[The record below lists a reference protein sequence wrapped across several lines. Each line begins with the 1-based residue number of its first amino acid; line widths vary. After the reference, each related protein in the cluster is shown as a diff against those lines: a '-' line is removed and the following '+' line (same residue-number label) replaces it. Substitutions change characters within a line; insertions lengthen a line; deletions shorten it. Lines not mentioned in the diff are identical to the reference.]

1 MGIFLKEMSLKGKT
15 ALITGATKGLGR
27 GAAEAIAEAGG
38 NIIAIGRNQSEL
50 NSLGNKIKKL
60 KVKYT
65 SFNCDVNNYNK
76 IKNFIS
82 NLKKLDILV
91 NNAGTNIPENFL
103 NVKKTSL
110 ETLLNVN
117 TKAVFNIAQLCAN
130 QIIKLKRKQGSIIN
144 ISSIFGLVAGQK
156 RTVYSMTKF
165 GVEGLTKGM
174 ALDLAKYNIRVNSVC
189 PNIVLTPRTKKYFSD
204 KKYNKYVKESTPIN
218 KVVTISD
225 VATSITFLA
234 SEASSMI
241 TGNIYYY
248 RWRLDS
254 KMKNVFLF
262 IIIFFYSNISNAVE
276 FRGKFEQGSFIIG
289 KATKGSKIEVDKR
302 KIRLTKDGYFA
313 FGLDRDRKNNVI
325 IKIHKN
331 GKTKIIERKILK
343 RDYKIQ
349 KIDGL
354 AKKTSYAAARSL

>member
-1 MGIFLKEMSLKGKT
+1 MGIFLKDITLKRKT
-15 ALITGATKGLGR
+15 ALVTGATKGLGR

-50 NSLGNKIKKL
+50 NSLGKKIKKL
-60 KVKYT
+60 KVQYT
-65 SFNCDVNNYNK
+65 SFNSDVTNYSK
-76 IKNFIS
+76 IKKFIT

-110 ETLLNVN
+110 EILLNVN

-241 TGNIYYY
+241 TGT
-248 RWRLDS
+248 S
-254 KMKNVFLF
+254 
-262 IIIFFYSNISNAVE
+262 III
-276 FRGKFEQGSFIIG
+276 
-289 KATKGSKIEVDKR
+289 
-302 KIRLTKDGYFA
+302 DG
-313 FGLDRDRKNNVI
+313 GW
-325 IKIHKN
+325 
-331 GKTKIIERKILK
+331 T
-343 RDYKIQ
+343 
-349 KIDGL
+349 
-354 AKKTSYAAARSL
+354 AK

>member
-1 MGIFLKEMSLKGKT
+1 MGIFLKDISLKGKT

-50 NSLGNKIKKL
+50 NSLGKKIKKL

-65 SFNCDVNNYNK
+65 FFNCDVNNYDK
-76 IKNFIS
+76 IKNFIT

-241 TGNIYYY
+241 TGT
-248 RWRLDS
+248 S
-254 KMKNVFLF
+254 
-262 IIIFFYSNISNAVE
+262 
-276 FRGKFEQGSFIIG
+276 
-289 KATKGSKIEVDKR
+289 
-302 KIRLTKDGYFA
+302 
-313 FGLDRDRKNNVI
+313 VI
-325 IKIHKN
+325 I
-331 GKTKIIERKILK
+331 
-343 RDYKIQ
+343 
-349 KIDGL
+349 DGGWT
-354 AKKTSYAAARSL
+354 AK